1 MVKCIRYILKVLLA
15 LHNCAILV
23 PRAGAI
29 FRNVVTKWRQ
39 GHVKHVSSSSKVH
52 VVRQI
57 SHEALKIAS
66 VKHAVVFA
74 DGALEAKSAQVMGRL
89 QNSNGLKKR
98 RNSDRNGQ
106 KSDKS
111 K

>member
-1 MVKCIRYILKVLLA
+1 LALQPKVLMQSGI
-15 LHNCAILV
+15 NGYEIYK
-23 PRAGAI
+23 
-29 FRNVVTKWRQ
+29 NVGV
-39 GHVKHVSSSSKVH
+39 
-52 VVRQI
+52 
-57 SHEALKIAS
+57 L
-66 VKHAVVFA
+66 HAVVFA

-98 RNSDRNGQ
+98 KNSDRNGQ